1 MKRLIDFTNIYQR
14 SKTLRFRLEPIG
26 KTADYIKNYQYL
38 ETDERLAKESKKVK
52 ELADEYHKE
61 FIGDVLSSLELPL
74 SKINELWD
82 IYMSNDTDREIK
94 FKKLQENLRKVIAE
108 AFSKDK
114 RFGNLFKK
122 EIITDILPKF
132 LQDKDDDIKIVNRFK
147 GFTTYFYAFHKNREN
162 MYVSEEKSTAIPY
175 RIVNQNLVKYFDN
188 YKTFKEK
195 VMPLL
200 KDKNIVESIERD
212 FKDILNEKSIEDV
225 FGLANFTHTL
235 CQADIEKYNTLIG
248 GLVVKNE
255 KKEIKG
261 INQYIN
267 EHNQTSKKGNGIPKL
282 KPLFNQILSD
292 RKSLSFTLDDI
303 KKTSEAIRTI
313 KDEYEN
319 LRDKLATIE
328 RLIKSIKEHDLA
340 GIYIKM
346 GEDTSTISQHWFG
359 AYYKIIEAIADAW
372 ERRNPKKNRESKA
385 YSKYVSSLKS
395 ISLQEIDDLKIGEP
409 IENYFATF
417 GTTCSGRTS
426 GVSSLNRIEAAYT
439 EFVTKF
445 PEGFED
451 GNDCNDAYFKANVE
465 VVKNLLDSIKDF
477 QRFVKPLLGN
487 EDERDKDEAFYGEF
501 VPTYTD
507 MDNIIT
513 PLYNRVRNF
522 ATKKP
527 YSTDKIKINFE
538 NVVLLKGWDKNKESD
553 YASIIL
559 MKDGQYFLGVLRN
572 GSKSTLKTI
581 LPNTGDCYQKMVYKY
596 FKDIKS
602 NLPRC
607 TTQRKDVKAHFA
619 ESSDDYSLLDTK
631 TFVSALTI
639 SREVFELYN
648 APDKEKKFKKEYLK
662 NTNDSIGYANAVSVC
677 KHFCLEFLKKYRST
691 AIYNLS
697 DVETSVDSFDN
708 LSSFYQEIDKRLYS
722 ISFENVSVDSVNE
735 LVDNGNMLLFRIAN
749 KDFSPNSKGRPNL
762 HTIYWRMLFD
772 PANLKDVVYQLNGNA
787 EIFFRK
793 ASVTRTEPTHPA
805 NVAIKNKSE
814 YNKQNKPYSTFKY
827 GLIKDRRYTTD
838 QFEFHVPITMNFKQ
852 PESSKLQDK
861 LNKQVLDFLKQD
873 GVRHIIGIDRGERN
887 LLYLVM
893 IDMEG
898 KIKKQIS
905 LNEIAG
911 NPKNPEFKQDFH
923 ALLHEREGDRLESRR
938 SWNTIQSIKE
948 LKEGYMSLVV
958 HEIANMML
966 ENDAIVVLENLNRS
980 FMQKRGGIEKS
991 VYQKFE
997 KMLIDKLGYIVDKT
1011 KDVSDNGGALHAVQL
1026 ADTFENFNK
1035 AQKGAIR
1042 QCGFIFYIPAW
1053 RTSKIDPVTGFVPML
1068 RCQYESIVE
1077 SKKFFGKFDSIY
1089 YDATGKYFVFQ
1100 TDFTKFNTESK
1111 GGIQKWDI
1119 CTYGDRIYTPRTK
1132 DRNNNPVSERV
1143 NLTEKMKSLFVS
1155 HNINIQGDI
1164 KAGIMQQT
1172 DKVFFEQLHRL
1183 LRLTLQIRNS
1193 KKSTGKDY
1201 EDYIISPV
1209 MGKDG
1214 RFFDSRNADATQ
1226 PKDAD
1231 ANGAYNIAR
1240 KGLML
1245 LRQIQ
1250 AQEKQDL
1257 SNGKWLEFAQ
1267 R

>member
-26 KTADYIKNYQYL
+26 KTADYIKVSQYL

-114 RFGNLFKK
+114 RFGSLFKK

-328 RLIKSIKEHDLA
+328 RLIKSIKEYDLA

-385 YSKYVSSLKS
+385 YSKYLSSLKS

-417 GTTCSGRTS
+417 GTTCSDRTS

-439 EFVTKF
+439 EFVNKF

-451 GNDCNDAYFKANVE
+451 GDDCNDAYFKANVE

-538 NVVLLKGWDKNKESD
+538 
-553 YASIIL
+553 
-559 MKDGQYFLGVLRN
+559 
-572 GSKSTLKTI
+572 KSTLLTGWANYKQYGGVLFCKNDSDFYLGIVKSSKTEIHTVDDSASDIYRIDYALIPNPGKTI
-581 LPNTGDCYQKMVYKY
+581 PCLMFRDEVKAEKVNGRKDKRTGENLRLEEEKDKYLPAEINRIRKSRSYLKSSECYCNQDMVAYIDYYKKCCISY
-596 FKDIKS
+596 YDKLSFTFKDSSMYSDWNDFIA
-602 NLPRC
+602 
-607 TTQRKDVKAHFA
+607 DV
-619 ESSDDYSLLDTK
+619 DGQGYQLNRIP
-631 TFVSALTI
+631 VSMQ
-639 SREVFELYN
+639 EL
-648 APDKEKKFKKEYLK
+648 
-662 NTNDSIGYANAVSVC
+662 
-677 KHFCLEFLKKYRST
+677 
-691 AIYNLS
+691 
-697 DVETSVDSFDN
+697 
-708 LSSFYQEIDKRLYS
+708 
-722 ISFENVSVDSVNE
+722 EN

-793 ASVTRTEPTHPA
+793 ASITRTEPTHPA

-893 IDMEG
+893 VDMEG

-911 NPKNPEFKQDFH
+911 NPKNSEFKQDFH
-923 ALLHEREGDRLESRR
+923 ALLREREGDRLESRR
-938 SWNTIQSIKE
+938 SWNTIQSIKD

-980 FMQKRGGIEKS
+980 FMQKLGGREKS

-1035 AQKGAIR
+1035 TQKGAIR

-1068 RCQYESIVE
+1068 RCQYESIVA
-1077 SKKFFGKFDSIY
+1077 SKDFFGKFDSIY

-1132 DRNNNPVSERV
+1132 DRNNSPVSERV
-1143 NLTEKMKSLFVS
+1143 NLTEAMKSLFVL

-1172 DKVFFEQLHRL
+1172 DKAFFESLHRL

-1193 KKSTGKDY
+1193 KKSTGENY